1 MLDAISLG
9 CTRGERSLF
18 ENIGFSIA
26 GGQLL
31 RVAGANGSGKTS
43 LLRIL
48 CGLLT
53 PSNGE
58 VRWHGRAIL
67 AAREEYHREL
77 AYIGHLNGLKDDMTP
92 HENLT
97 VAARLMGESS
107 QPAVRLKALDSF
119 GVAHCA
125 DLPVR
130 HLSQGQRRRV
140 ALARLALP
148 GRARIWILDEPF
160 TALDANAVACLERLI
175 AAHVAGGGIV
185 VMTTHVEVAIAA
197 VSMLLVN
204 LDQQAADQQA
214 DRA

>member
-1 MLDAISLG
+1 MLEAISLS
-9 CTRGERSLF
+9 CMRGERSLF
-18 ENIGFSIA
+18 DNIGFSIA
-26 GGQLL
+26 EGQLL

-58 VRWHGRAIL
+58 VRWNGRPIV

-92 HENLT
+92 HENLA

-107 QPAVRLKALDSF
+107 QLDVRLKALDGF

-148 GRARIWILDEPF
+148 GGARIWILDEPF
-160 TALDANAVACLERLI
+160 TALDTNAVAVLERLI

-185 VMTTHVEVAIAA
+185 VLTTHVEVAIAA
-197 VSMLLVN
+197 VSMVLVN
-204 LDQQAADQQA
+204 LDQQA